1 MTTRHRVAAATVVAG
16 LVIAGVHLMGATSAY
31 ADDVTP
37 SVPPGTE
44 PSASA
49 PVSVD
54 ANSPGLKMPQGGTL
68 APVKVLDIA
77 EVVEDLGGSSGGRR
91 PIRPS

>member
-1 MTTRHRVAAATVVAG
+1 MTTRHRTTASAAVVG
-16 LVIAGVHLMGATSAY
+16 LVIAGAHFIGATSAH

-49 PVSVD
+49 PTVVKAD
-54 ANSPGLKMPQGGTL
+54 SP
-68 APVKVLDIA
+68 A
-77 EVVEDLGGSSGGRR
+77 
-91 PIRPS
+91 